1 MRGYKIWMKKYIALL
16 ILPLLLSACSEY
28 NKVLKSNDPDLKY
41 AKAVEYFNDGE
52 CYKSLPLLEE
62 LLSVVKGTQR
72 AEDVYYYY
80 AKVHYCVKDYYLANY
95 YFKTFT
101 KTFSSSPRAEECLF
115 LAAMCNYQLS
125 PNYTLDQQ
133 DTQAA
138 IDEFQL
144 FLDRYPTS
152 ELKDSCNTMM
162 SGLRQKIEDKNYAVA
177 SLYAK
182 TEKHKAASIALQD
195 FLAQYPL
202 SKYAEEA
209 SYLVI
214 KHQYEYANN
223 SIDTKKLERYE
234 ETMKSYLNFVGR
246 FPESKYLKECEGYYQ
261 NSIEEIE
268 NITTQK
274 P

>member
-1 MRGYKIWMKKYIALL
+1 MRKYIVLL
-16 ILPLLLSACSEY
+16 ILPLFLSACSEY

-41 AKAVEYFNDGE
+41 AKSVEYFNDGE
-52 CYKSLPLLEE
+52 CYKALPLLEE

-80 AKVHYCVKDYYLANY
+80 AKVHYCVQDYYLANY

-101 KTFSSSPRAEECLF
+101 KTFSTSPRAEECLF

-125 PNYTLDQQ
+125 PNYSLDQQ
-133 DTQAA
+133 DTRAA
-138 IDEFQL
+138 IGEFQL

-162 SGLRQKIEDKNYAVA
+162 GDLRGKIEDKDYEVA
-177 SLYAK
+177 KLYAK
-182 TEKHKAASIALQD
+182 TEKHQAASIALQD
-195 FLAQYPL
+195 FLTAYPL

-214 KHQYEYANN
+214 KSQFLYANN
-223 SIDTKKLERYE
+223 SIDSKKLERYE
-234 ETMKSYLNFVGR
+234 ETTKSYLNFVGR
-246 FPESKYLKECEGYYQ
+246 FPESSYLKECEGYYQ
-261 NSIEEIE
+261 DSIKEIE
-268 NITTQK
+268 KITIQK